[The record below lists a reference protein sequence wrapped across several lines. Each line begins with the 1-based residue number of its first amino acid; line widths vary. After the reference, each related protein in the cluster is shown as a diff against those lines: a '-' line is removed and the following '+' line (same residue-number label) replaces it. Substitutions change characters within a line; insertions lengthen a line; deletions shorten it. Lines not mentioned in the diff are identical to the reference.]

1 MITAIKSRFHEEPFK
16 PEHLTDLTGVH
27 GYATDITPEYIGLLS
42 KHPAY
47 TAFYDGKPIGAG
59 GVIIA
64 WKGVGEAWS
73 ITLPG
78 AAQCRREYLAWARE
92 GLRHIIDANK
102 LHRVQ
107 CSVLEDYTAGRRWA
121 VALGFK
127 PECWLKFSGPNKEH
141 SIQFVMFPE
150 GDD

>member
-1 MITAIKSRFHEEPFK
+1 MITEIRFHEEPFK
-16 PEHLTDLTGVH
+16 VEHLTDLDGVQ
-27 GYATDITPEYIGLLS
+27 GYASEITPDYLGLIA

-47 TAFYDGKPIGAG
+47 TAFYDGKPVGAG
-59 GVIIA
+59 GIIIP
-64 WKGVGEAWS
+64 WHGVGEAWS

-78 AAQCRREYLAWARE
+78 AAQCPRAFLEWARV
-92 GLRHIIDANK
+92 GLRRIIDANK

-107 CSVLEDYTAGRRWA
+107 CSVLEDYKAGRRWV

-127 PECWLKFSGPNKEH
+127 PECLLRFSGPNKEN

-150 GDD
+150 GDY